1 MKGLPA
7 VLAALVACV
16 AGAAAEPRRVVSF
29 NLCAD
34 QLVLAL
40 ADPGQIA
47 GLSPY
52 ARDPGLSAAAA
63 TAGAFPLTGGTAEE
77 ALALGADLVF
87 LGPRDRLATGQL
99 LAGRG
104 IRVERVPIATSFA
117 DARRI
122 IETAAALLGHPER
135 GAALAARLDA
145 AAAAPAAGPTALPYE
160 RRGYASG
167 PGTLLGDALA
177 RAGFRHAQPR
187 AGYGGFVSLEAMV
200 ALRPD
205 ILVLNG
211 PAGRADDQGS
221 ALLAHP
227 ALARLY
233 PPDRRIVVP
242 DVLTVCPGPGL
253 VEAVARLAAARAR
266 HGP

>member
-1 MKGLPA
+1 MKYLPA
-7 VLAALVACV
+7 VLAALVVWGAS
-16 AGAAAEPRRVVSF
+16 AAAEPRRVVSF

-52 ARDPGLSAAAA
+52 AREPDLSAAAEA
-63 TAGAFPLTGGTAEE
+63 ARAFPPTGGTAEE

-122 IETAAALLGHPER
+122 IIETAALLGHPER

-145 AAAAPAAGPTALPYE
+145 AAAAPVRGPTALPYE

-167 PGTLLGDALA
+167 PGTLLGDALV
-177 RAGFRHAQPR
+177 RAGFHHALPG
-187 AGYGGFVSLEAMV
+187 AGFGGFVSLEAMV

-205 ILVLNG
+205 VLVLNG
-211 PAGRADDQGS
+211 PAARADDQGS

-233 PPDRRIVVP
+233 PAERRIVVP

-253 VEAVARLAAARAR
+253 IEAVAQLAAARKVLA
-266 HGP
+266 P